1 MGFRRI
7 LAIKLREVGDVVIWT
22 SALQNLRSLSPEATI
37 DVLVREQV
45 EPVLR
50 GQPWIDRVHTVQSR
64 RPLHLARRLI
74 ALRAENYDLALG
86 FYATNTLCRL
96 IPLVGA
102 RQRVL
107 YHHKHAS
114 TPRFSTFKLPD
125 PGRLENAILRDHQVV
140 RALGLESEPTRPKL
154 ELSTVERSRAR
165 ESLLPHFPDLGK
177 EGFKLLGLLPG
188 GSRETKRYPKD
199 LWLRLLERMADTQP
213 HVRAAVFVDSE
224 LSVEW
229 GLRAICEARG
239 IPLFDDLDLRELIG
253 LLSWTDVIVCND
265 SGPKHIAVALG
276 ARSLTL
282 FGPTEVGEWHPY
294 DQRIHPVVREDV
306 PCRDLGPQDNEPF
319 RYCTVPRCDHLSCL
333 RQIDPDAVW
342 TRARELLASLDKP

>member
-22 SALQNLRSLSPEATI
+22 SALQGLRSLLPEATI
-37 DVLVREQV
+37 DVLVREHA

-50 GQPWIDRVHTVQSR
+50 GQPWIDRVHTVRSR
-64 RPLHLARRLI
+64 KPLHLARSLI

-96 IPLVGA
+96 FPLVGA

-107 YHHKHAS
+107 YHHKRAC
-114 TPRFSTFKLPD
+114 TPRFSTFNLPD
-125 PGRLENAILRDHQVV
+125 PGGLENAILRDHQVI
-140 RALGLESEPTRPKL
+140 RALGFESEPASPKL
-154 ELSTVERSRAR
+154 ELAGAERSRAR
-165 ESLLPHFPDLGK
+165 ESLLRYFPDLDE
-177 EGFKLLGLLPG
+177 EGFKLLALLPG

-199 LWLRLLERMADTQP
+199 LWLRLLDRIVETQP
-213 HVRAAVFVDSE
+213 QVPVAVFVDPE

-229 GLRAICEARG
+229 DLRQVCDARG
-239 IPLFDDLDLRELIG
+239 IPFFDRLDLRELMG
-253 LLSWTDVIVCND
+253 LLSWTDLIVCND

-276 ARSLTL
+276 ARSITL

-294 DQRIHPVVREDV
+294 DRQVHPVIRETV

-319 RYCTVPRCDHLSCL
+319 RYCTVPQCDHLSCL
-333 RQIDPDAVW
+333 RQIDPNEVW
-342 TRARELLASLDKP
+342 TRTRGLFASLDK